1 MMQSRKAIGFLA
13 RAASMM
19 RDGSRLASVPV
30 FSRGYADDSNL
41 KKTVLYDFHTS
52 LGAKMVP
59 FAGWSMPIQYKDS
72 IVESVLHCRSKAVV
86 FDVSHMCGL
95 QLKGKDAIKYI
106 ESIVVGDIA
115 GLKNGTGSLSVMTTN
130 DGGII
135 DDLVITKLSDT
146 ELYMVINAGCRD
158 KDLAHM
164 QKVMDSFKGDVKM
177 HTYDDRAL
185 LALQGPEAQ
194 KALQALVKSDLSKLY
209 FGMFEKM
216 PIAGAPDCFVTRTGY
231 TGEDGFE
238 ISIPAASAVKVTQAL
253 LEGKGG
259 ADVRMAGLGARD
271 SLRLEAGLCLYGN
284 DIDLTTSP
292 VEAGLA
298 WTIGKRR
305 RAEANFPGASV
316 ILKQIAEGVTRKRV
330 GLIPEGAPARQGAD
344 ILSPVTGKKIGT
356 VTSGGVSPCLK
367 HNIAMGYVETASSK
381 SDTKVNVSVRGKV
394 SPAVVAKMPFVPAKY
409 HRPT

>member
-292 VEAGLA
+292 VE
-298 WTIGKRR
+298 
-305 RAEANFPGASV
+305 
-316 ILKQIAEGVTRKRV
+316 
-330 GLIPEGAPARQGAD
+330 
-344 ILSPVTGKKIGT
+344 
-356 VTSGGVSPCLK
+356 
-367 HNIAMGYVETASSK
+367 TASSK